1 MSALAAIIV
10 LGLIA
15 IAQAQRSGDPS
26 PSPAAG
32 SPSRGFSV
40 PEANPL
46 RSPSPIRTAAASNPV
61 PTVGSRPGSPA
72 SAGRAPTQKSSGFS
86 LGNATD
92 TGIAPILTAPAEAP
106 HVLPS
111 AAAPTESIADT
122 AAPAANSIPPISPN
136 FGTMPP
142 AAEQPPSAAPRT
154 AAGQQPSANG
164 PPIAAAPGL
173 STLPQFGGS
182 TSEPGL
188 IPQPAASP
196 PPQPIQALADSPP
209 GAQPT
214 HLESSGLGQP
224 ATGNGRPGTK
234 SLEGAQV
241 PQLVVEKTA
250 PAEIQVG
257 RPAIFQIH
265 VRNAGQVAALGVE
278 IHDEIPRGARLQSAK
293 PQASQSAQ
301 GGLVWEI
308 GTLNP
313 NEDVTVEIEL
323 MPTDEG
329 EIGSVATVQFQT
341 EASVR
346 VKATRPLLAIET
358 EGPEKVL
365 KGEQVAL
372 KITVSNP
379 GSGIAEDVVVE
390 EHVPAGFRHAAG
402 AELEYE
408 IGNLAPGESR
418 ELELALEAVH
428 AGPLVNVIT
437 VRGEPNLRTQNQKS
451 IEVIAP
457 QLQVA
462 VEGPSR
468 RYLEREAV
476 YSLSVRNPGTAPA
489 RQVEMA
495 VELPPGMKFVSGSNQ
510 AYYEE
515 DTRTVHWKLEE
526 IPVQDGPPPVQLTL
540 MPVEAGQ
547 HTLRLVSFDSSGASA
562 EVEQAVVVEGISAL
576 FFEVA
581 DMDDPIEVGGQT
593 MYEIRVVNQGSKEA
607 TNVQLAAELPPGL
620 QPVAAEGPTR
630 HGIESGRVVFAPLP
644 RLAPKADTTY
654 RIRVQ
659 GVQPGDLRIKVQ
671 VVTDEIR
678 TPITKE
684 ESTRVYA
691 DQ

>member
-1 MSALAAIIV
+1 MSALATIIV

-32 SPSRGFSV
+32 TPARGFSV
-40 PEANPL
+40 PQANPL
-46 RSPSPIRTAAASNPV
+46 RSPSPVRTVAASSPA
-61 PTVGSRPGSPA
+61 PTAGSRPGVPA
-72 SAGRAPTQKSSGFS
+72 STSRAPAETSGGFS
-86 LGNATD
+86 LSEATN
-92 TGIAPILTAPAEAP
+92 TGIMPVLTAPVETPKVSPGAAQTEAIP
-106 HVLPS
+106 D
-111 AAAPTESIADT
+111 AAPP
-122 AAPAANSIPPISPN
+122 PANPMPPISPN
-136 FGTMPP
+136 FGTMPT
-142 AAEQPPSAAPRT
+142 AAEQATVAT
-154 AAGQQPSANG
+154 AKNATGQQPGADTS
-164 PPIAAAPGL
+164 PLVAAP
-173 STLPQFGGS
+173 SFSNLPQFGGS
-182 TSEPGL
+182 NSEPGL

-196 PPQPIQALADSPP
+196 APQPINTLADSSP
-209 GAQPT
+209 GPHPARPG
-214 HLESSGLGQP
+214 SSSPQL

-234 SLEGAQV
+234 SLEGTQV

-265 VRNAGQVAALGVE
+265 VRNAGQVAASGVE
-278 IHDEIPRGARLQSAK
+278 IRDEIPRGARLQNTK

-301 GGLVWEI
+301 GGLVWKI

-365 KGEQVAL
+365 KGEQVML

-379 GSGIAEDVVVE
+379 GSGIAEGVVVE

-418 ELELALEAVH
+418 ELELAMEAVH

-462 VEGPSR
+462 VEGPNR

-515 DTRTVHWKLEE
+515 NTRTVHWKLEE

-547 HTLRLVSFDSSGASA
+547 HTLRLVSFDNSGASA

-620 QPVAAEGPTR
+620 KPIAAEGPTR

-659 GVQPGDLRIKVQ
+659 GVQPGDLRMKVQ

-684 ESTRVYA
+684 ESTRVYS